1 MIDITPLVNALIAV
15 LGVAITIFVIPWLK
29 SRTTAAQ
36 REEINAW
43 VKIGCAAAEQLYNS
57 GQINNRKAYVLQ
69 FLAQKKLKVNMDELD
84 KMIEAAV
91 LEINKE
97 WAGNEATDGETVL
110 EAEQDENEE
119 TEPE

>member
-15 LGVAITIFVIPWLK
+15 AAVLVTVYLTPWLK

-43 VKIGCAAAEQLYNS
+43 VKIGCAAAEQMYNS
-57 GQINNRKAYVLQ
+57 GQISNRKAYVLQ
-69 FLAQKKLKVNMDELD
+69 FLAQKNLKVNMDELD

-91 LEINKE
+91 LEINRE
-97 WAGNEATDGETVL
+97 WADNEAADGETIL
-110 EAEQDENEE
+110 DENEE

>member
-15 LGVAITIFVIPWLK
+15 AAVLVTVYLTPWLK

-57 GQINNRKAYVLQ
+57 GKIQNKKFYVTQ
-69 FLAQKKLKVNMDELD
+69 FLEQKNLKVNADELD

-97 WAGNEATDGETVL
+97 WAKDGNRTGRD
-110 EAEQDENEE
+110 
-119 TEPE
+119 

>member
-1 MIDITPLVNALIAV
+1 MIDITPLINALIAV
-15 LGVAITIFVIPWLK
+15 AAILITMFLIPWIK
-29 SRTTAAQ
+29 SRTTTAQ
-36 REEINAW
+36 RENIQEW

-57 GQINNRKAYVLQ
+57 GQIQNKKAYVLQ
-69 FLAQKKLKVNMDELD
+69 FLTQKKLKVNADELD

-97 WAGNEATDGETVL
+97 WMGNEATDRDAILET
-110 EAEQDENEE
+110 EQDENEE

>member
-1 MIDITPLVNALIAV
+1 MIDITPLINALIAV
-15 LGVAITIFVIPWLK
+15 AAVLVTVYLIPWLK

-69 FLAQKKLKVNMDELD
+69 FLAQKELKVNMDELD

-91 LEINKE
+91 LEINRE
-97 WAGNEATDGETVL
+97 WADNEATDGESVL

-119 TEPE
+119 TGPE

>member
-1 MIDITPLVNALIAV
+1 MIDLTPMINALIAL
-15 LGVAITIFVIPWLK
+15 LGVVVVYYAVPWLK

-57 GQINNRKAYVLQ
+57 GQISNRKAYVLQ
-69 FLAQKKLKVNMDELD
+69 FLAQKNLKVNMDELD

-91 LEINKE
+91 LEINRE
-97 WAGNEATDGETVL
+97 WADNEAADGETIL
-110 EAEQDENEE
+110 DENEE